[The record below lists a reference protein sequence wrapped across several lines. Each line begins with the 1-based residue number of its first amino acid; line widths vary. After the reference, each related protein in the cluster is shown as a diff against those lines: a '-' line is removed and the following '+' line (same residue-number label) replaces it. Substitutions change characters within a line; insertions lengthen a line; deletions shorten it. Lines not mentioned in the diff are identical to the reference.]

1 MQFII
6 KLSTGVQ
13 VFRHPVIQPTDESTT
28 TSQDSNSTLTK
39 KPNVNR
45 SPHQD
50 RMGLLSANTPLALEQ
65 LARQT
70 RDALIGAR
78 RSDGGDEGDGEEDGA
93 VNYEVTTLQ
102 LN

>member
-1 MQFII
+1 
-6 KLSTGVQ
+6 
-13 VFRHPVIQPTDESTT
+13 
-28 TSQDSNSTLTK
+28 
-39 KPNVNR
+39 
-45 SPHQD
+45 
-50 RMGLLSANTPLALEQ
+50 MGLLSANTPLALEQ